1 MEVGTWILEAW
12 PGYET
17 VELENLWASWD
28 MKPQDPLY
36 VYIGVL
42 VAQVI
47 FESFLTVLL
56 GVACSNHSYSV
67 WTETVQNS

>member
-1 MEVGTWILEAW
+1 MGTWILEAW
-12 PGYET
+12 PDYET
-17 VELENLWASWD
+17 VELENLWVSWD

-47 FESFLTVLL
+47 SHSFAWS
-56 GVACSNHSYSV
+56 GM
-67 WTETVQNS
+67 Q